1 MGDYDFDPSAS
12 RRSPPF
18 KRLSSQKAGSA
29 RADRCDERSLR
40 GSSRASIFNQ
50 VQVSK
55 SSPRRDAIPDPRLAR
70 LEDAV
75 DDNEA
80 SAFTLYSLS
89 EASRE
94 IQEANLSA
102 SAASVKEVEAAV
114 RLAEELRQR
123 IVDNDQS
130 ATEAQ
135 AEKLSLATV
144 ERLLR
149 S

>member
-1 MGDYDFDPSAS
+1 MGDYDFDPSAA
-12 RRSPPF
+12 RRSPAF
-18 KRLSSQKAGSA
+18 KRLASKIA
-29 RADRCDERSLR
+29 
-40 GSSRASIFNQ
+40 GSSRADPSGKGSSKGYSRGSIFNQ
-50 VQVSK
+50 VRVSK
-55 SSPRRDAIPDPRLAR
+55 NSSRGDSISDPRLAR

-75 DDNEA
+75 DDNK
-80 SAFTLYSLS
+80 SSTSTLYSLS

-94 IQEANLSA
+94 IIEANISA

-114 RLAEELRQR
+114 GLAEELRRR

>member
-1 MGDYDFDPSAS
+1 MGDYDFDPSAA
-12 RRSPPF
+12 RRSPAF
-18 KRLSSQKAGSA
+18 KRLSSQKAGSS
-29 RADRCDERSLR
+29 RADPPSKRSSAGSPR
-40 GSSRASIFNQ
+40 GSIFNQ

-55 SSPRRDAIPDPRLAR
+55 SSPRRDPISDPRLAR

-75 DDNEA
+75 DDNET
-80 SAFTLYSLS
+80 SALTLYSLS
-89 EASRE
+89 DASRE
-94 IQEANLSA
+94 ILEANIGA

>member
-1 MGDYDFDPSAS
+1 
-12 RRSPPF
+12 
-18 KRLSSQKAGSA
+18 
-29 RADRCDERSLR
+29 
-40 GSSRASIFNQ
+40 
-50 VQVSK
+50 
-55 SSPRRDAIPDPRLAR
+55 
-70 LEDAV
+70 
-75 DDNEA
+75 
-80 SAFTLYSLS
+80 LYSLS

-94 IQEANLSA
+94 IKEANFAA

-123 IVDNDQS
+123 IVDNDRS

-135 AEKLSLATV
+135 AEKLSVATV

>member
-18 KRLSSQKAGSA
+18 KRLSSQKAEGA
-29 RADRCDERSLR
+29 RAGTCDERSLR
-40 GSSRASIFNQ
+40 GSSRVSIFNQ

-55 SSPRRDAIPDPRLAR
+55 SSPPRGAISDPRLAR

-75 DDNEA
+75 GDNEA

>member
-18 KRLSSQKAGSA
+18 KRLSSQAGSA
-29 RADRCDERSLR
+29 RAGTSDERSLR
-40 GSSRASIFNQ
+40 GSSGGSIFNQ

-55 SSPRRDAIPDPRLAR
+55 VSPRRDAIPDPRLAR
-70 LEDAV
+70 LGDAV
-75 DDNEA
+75 DDNVA

-102 SAASVKEVEAAV
+102 SAASVKEVEAAA

-123 IVDNDQS
+123 IVDNDRS